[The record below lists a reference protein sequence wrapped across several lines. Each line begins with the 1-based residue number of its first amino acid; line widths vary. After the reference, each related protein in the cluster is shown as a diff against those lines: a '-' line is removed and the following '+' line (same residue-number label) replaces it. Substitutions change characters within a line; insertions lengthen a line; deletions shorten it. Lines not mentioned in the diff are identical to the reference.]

1 MRTITGRPVLIEE
14 LAQPLPP
21 RVHRSMTAQYAP
33 GDVDSTIDYLLS
45 ETPMDETLWMHAEFE
60 AIPYEVGGQE
70 RTLYTNPHSEGCV
83 RDVLRGSLDI
93 SEYVADLARLL
104 PLEIN
109 DRERLKERL
118 TEITL
123 RLEKG
128 LEKGVV

>member
-1 MRTITGRPVLIEE
+1 MRTITGRPIQIEE
-14 LAQPLPP
+14 MAQPLPP
-21 RVHRSMTAQYAP
+21 KVYRSMTAQYAP

-45 ETPMDETLWMHAEFE
+45 ETPLDEALWMNAEFE
-60 AIPYEVGGQE
+60 AVPYEVDDEE

-104 PLEIN
+104 PLEIT
-109 DRERLKERL
+109 DQERLKERL
-118 TEITL
+118 MEISL

-128 LEKGVV
+128 LEKGIV